1 MQKEILMPLIK
12 RYANR
17 KLYDTEAK
25 RYVTLDDLAAF
36 IRQGEEVRVLA
47 HATGEDLTSQTLF
60 QIIFE
65 EEKKIGGLLPQ
76 IFLTRL
82 IRAGGSTL
90 GALRSR
96 LVAID
101 PFQTVDEEI
110 RRRLQTLLDQ
120 DLITPEEAARF
131 QSLLIFRST
140 PAGAVNI
147 PVASDEP
154 AEEPADPAELDALLK
169 QVAALEQELQLLKE

>member
-1 MQKEILMPLIK
+1 MPLIK

-17 KLYDTEAK
+17 KLYDTETK

-36 IRQGEEVRVLA
+36 IRQGQDVRVVD

-76 IFLTRL
+76 LFLTRL

-96 LVAID
+96 LLAID

-110 RRRLQTLLDQ
+110 RRRLQSLLDRS
-120 DLITPEEAARF
+120 LLTPEEAARL
-131 QSLLIFRST
+131 QSLLIYHST
-140 PAGAVNI
+140 PPGAVTI
-147 PVASDEP
+147 PVPS
-154 AEEPADPAELDALLK
+154 EEPVDPQEVQALLH
-169 QVAALEQELQLLKE
+169 QIAALEQELDLLKQ

>member
-1 MQKEILMPLIK
+1 MPLIK

-17 KLYDTEAK
+17 KLYDTETK

-36 IRQGEEVRVLA
+36 VRQGEDLRVVD

-76 IFLTRL
+76 LFLTRL

-90 GALRSR
+90 GALRTR

-110 RRRLQTLLDQ
+110 RRRIQSLVEQSLLG
-120 DLITPEEAARF
+120 PEEAARF
-131 QSLLIFRST
+131 QNLLLHRSAA
-140 PAGAVNI
+140 AGAVSI
-147 PVASDEP
+147 PVTPEEP
-154 AEEPADPAELDALLK
+154 PDPSQQPADPGELDALLR
-169 QVAALEQELQLLKE
+169 QVETLEQQLEQLKK